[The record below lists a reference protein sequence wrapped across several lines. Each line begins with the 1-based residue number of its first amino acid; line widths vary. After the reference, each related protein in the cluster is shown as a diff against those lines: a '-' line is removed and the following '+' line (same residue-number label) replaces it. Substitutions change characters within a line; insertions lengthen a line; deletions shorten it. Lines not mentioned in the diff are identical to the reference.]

1 MRQYNYHSAVEE
13 IYLDKSVQVLL
24 EGNVLLS
31 LINNVLNK
39 PLSSNWLGLR
49 VCFTDVFSAT
59 HAHLSHLELTEP
71 VTM

>member
-39 PLSSNWLGLR
+39 PLSSN
-49 VCFTDVFSAT
+49 
-59 HAHLSHLELTEP
+59 
-71 VTM
+71 